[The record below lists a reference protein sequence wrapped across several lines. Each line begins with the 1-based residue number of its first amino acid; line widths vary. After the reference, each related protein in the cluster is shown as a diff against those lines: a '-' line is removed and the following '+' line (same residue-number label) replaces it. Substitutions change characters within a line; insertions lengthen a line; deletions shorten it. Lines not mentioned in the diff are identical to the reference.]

1 MVEKE
6 REVEI
11 KEIDQEIEDIKN
23 SRFEVYFSGD
33 RRRKIG

>member
-11 KEIDQEIEDIKN
+11 KEIDQEIEDIKKCLEEELQLIN
-23 SRFEVYFSGD
+23 
-33 RRRKIG
+33 